1 MVFYIFNTMKFNYI
15 LTLIILVIF
24 KASFAQDYQTEAVQ
38 LIEPRGI
45 YLNGGLRASFGGK
58 SRTYI
63 KVDLPPNTVKWYYSF
78 STERGESG
86 TKNLNLAIQLS
97 SMMAAGSIGS
107 TAINLSGVEV
117 PSGSASIDVYLCDRA
132 NIDAFIDKI
141 DNDGGTFYY
150 TIEGTTKNTRQA
162 IVEVD
167 DVTSGTIY
175 LGLKNPS
182 MNDGVNISIEVVAI
196 VAKELEKSEEQQRA
210 ELYAGLGW
218 KQFEQGEY
226 EKCIEFCDKATAE
239 YELGWVLA
247 NKGLAQLMLEKESQG
262 METYVNAITLITQ
275 QPYSEYIFV
284 ELIKDIDKALLIKP
298 NLSHAND
305 VKELM
310 QMQVK

>member
-1 MVFYIFNTMKFNYI
+1 MKFNYI
-15 LTLIILVIF
+15 FTLIILLIY
-24 KASFAQDYQTEAVQ
+24 KTGFAQDYQTEAIQ

-86 TKNLNLAIQLS
+86 TQNLNLAIQLS
-97 SMMAAGSIGS
+97 SMMAAGSVGS

-117 PSGSASIDVYLCDRA
+117 PAGSASIDVYLCDRA
-132 NIDAFIDKI
+132 NIDAFVDKV

-150 TIEGTTKNTRQA
+150 TMEGTTKNTRQA

-218 KQFEQGEY
+218 KQFEKGEY
-226 EKCIEFCDKATAE
+226 VKCIEFCDKATEE
-239 YELGWVLA
+239 YKLGWVLA
-247 NKGLAQLMLEKESQG
+247 NKGLAQLMLDKESEG
-262 METYVNAITLITQ
+262 METYVSAITLITQ
-275 QPYSEYIFV
+275 QPYSEYIFG

-310 QMQVK
+310 QLQLR

>member
-1 MVFYIFNTMKFNYI
+1 MNLNYI
-15 LTLIILVIF
+15 LTLIILLIF
-24 KASFAQDYQTEAVQ
+24 KVSFAQDYQNEAIQ
-38 LIEPRGI
+38 LIKPRGI

-63 KVDLPPNTVKWYYSF
+63 KVDLPQNTVKWYYSF

-86 TKNLNLAIQLS
+86 TQNLNLAIQLS
-97 SMMAAGSIGS
+97 SMMVAGPIGS
-107 TAINLSGVEV
+107 TSINMSGVEV
-117 PSGSASIDVYLCDRA
+117 PAGSASIDVYLCDRA
-132 NIDAFIDKI
+132 NIDAFIEKV

-150 TIEGTTKNTRQA
+150 TMEGTTKNTRQA

-196 VAKELEKSEEQQRA
+196 LAKELEKSEDQQRA

-218 KQFEQGEY
+218 KQFEQGEF

-247 NKGLAQLMLEKESQG
+247 NKGLAQLMLERESEG
-262 METYVNAITLITQ
+262 METYVSAITVITQ
-275 QPYSEYIFV
+275 QPYSEYILG
-284 ELIKDIDKALLIKP
+284 ELINDIEKALLIKP

-310 QMQVK
+310 QLKLKLR